1 MEYLSNKVMIEQN
14 INREHEILG
23 MKISV
28 QSKEEQK
35 STVTSAD
42 VIDFVQIEVDKLRE
56 QYPHLDNSQLAVLLA
71 MNFARERLEI
81 EEEFRL
87 NIEEIEQST
96 REALKNIDSITPLY
110 N

>member
-1 MEYLSNKVMIEQN
+1 MIEQTN

-23 MKISV
+23 MKLNV
-28 QSKEEQK
+28 QNEVEQK
-35 STVTSAD
+35 SKVTSAR
-42 VIDFVQIEVDKLRE
+42 VIEFVQTEVEKLKE

-81 EEEFRL
+81 EEDFRL
-87 NIEEIEQST
+87 NIEEIERST
-96 REALKNIDSITPLY
+96 KEALENIESITPLY

>member
-1 MEYLSNKVMIEQN
+1 MIEQMN

-23 MKISV
+23 MKLSV
-28 QSKEEQK
+28 QTQVEQK
-35 STVTSAD
+35 SKVTSAR
-42 VIDFVQIEVDKLRE
+42 VIEFVQKEVDRLKE

-81 EEEFRL
+81 EEDFRM
-87 NIEEIEQST
+87 NIEEIERST
-96 REALKNIDSITPLY
+96 KEALKNIESITPLY